1 MKIRS
6 SRVFRGFNLKAS
18 CGNTI
23 LLRSV
28 FNTSFKLYEDRDL
41 SCFGISTVNMKTSF
55 GCAQTFS
62 TKHGD
67 T

>member
-1 MKIRS
+1 MFSGVSILR
-6 SRVFRGFNLKAS
+6 RVVEIQSNQDK
-18 CGNTI
+18 
-23 LLRSV
+23 V
-28 FNTSFKLYEDRDL
+28 FYASFKLYEDRDL

-55 GCAQTFS
+55 GCGHTFS